1 MRDGRRQRLG
11 LATGTANPNDEDVS
25 TTGIGS
31 LINMGDLYTNS
42 VADQNATTG
51 NQAYLDRILEEAGPD
66 TLTLN
71 PDAFVNTRDNR
82 YINDAYNYYLGGG
95 TGEVPTDPAEIPG
108 AIDTLV
114 DVGEGGGGE
123 TIQPVDTIQPINTPI
138 TTDLTDDQINEFA
151 TEDTTMPPN
160 LTSDMGA
167 SIITDTT
174 PVDMSPLADE
184 QFVGTDLSLDDVDM
198 NAIDNPFADTPVSTP
213 SGENPFAYEDPQ
225 SLAIGPDG
233 AVNLQT
239 GPGIDSYVEGIDL
252 QNPDAEAPVE
262 QAPPG
267 IMNPYDPSQ
276 STVLG
281 LEGIDTF
288 DDAETDI
295 DLDSSAGIE
304 DIPVELPATNI
315 ETEFEPQAVNTIL
328 GPDGITY
335 DAVTGNPI
343 YEDLDAQASASA
355 TTLELNQIQDESLKG
370 QLSDIFTGAKNLGK
384 SAIETAQELVDK
396 GIGTYNNLN
405 KTITIPGLGEID
417 VGRTL
422 GGLLLNK
429 AFNAPI
435 SLVIYALDALGLEG
449 GRSDLSNA
457 LGEKYGMDDIGRLT
471 GGPMAGY
478 SVDSG
483 FGPDHA
489 QTVQDRI
496 DSIENRTAP
505 QTDASRQKIAELKA
519 YKSEVISTG
528 SSGVVTEPQ
537 TVVGPGEMPITQD
550 EIDAFNETPTEKADN
565 EAGVDTGDASVAE
578 DIAAADRADTAP
590 PSDPYGGGEGGVQSG
605 LGSPDVGEVS
615 SDAGFEDQSYSGPP
629 SQSSG
634 GGGGGGGGKIV
645 CTMMNESYG
654 FGSFRNKIWMKFHKD
669 LSPEYQKGYHKLFL
683 PLVRIAKTNR
693 VVKKVLE
700 HIAVHS
706 TIDMRQATRGK
717 THLLGRV
724 YRKIILPL
732 CYWAG
737 KND

>member
-1 MRDGRRQRLG
+1 MSSEDFKSFIVTNPDLVDEGIDISGLRTNTDASILGNIPDYGGIQYEAYNPNRLSDLMRLYSGGFPMLDTPQATQDFTGGQMIDTG
-11 LATGTANPNDEDVS
+11 NGSMDQATGGLD
-25 TTGIGS
+25 TTQPFQ
-31 LINMGDLYTNS
+31 D
-42 VADQNATTG
+42 
-51 NQAYLDRILEEAGPD
+51 
-66 TLTLN
+66 
-71 PDAFVNTRDNR
+71 
-82 YINDAYNYYLGGG
+82 
-95 TGEVPTDPAEIPG
+95 
-108 AIDTLV
+108 LV
-114 DVGEGGGGE
+114 DPDVN
-123 TIQPVDTIQPINTPI
+123 ID
-138 TTDLTDDQINEFA
+138 EFA
-151 TEDTTMPPN
+151 TEDTTMPSMLSP
-160 LTSDMGA
+160 DMGA
-167 SIITDTT
+167 SMVTDTT
-174 PVDMSPLADE
+174 PINMSPLTSE
-184 QFVGTDLSLDDVDM
+184 QFVDTTSGLDDVDI
-198 NAIDNPFADTPVSTP
+198 NLIDQPFADTPVVLG
-213 SGENPFAYEDPQ
+213 SGNNALGLQDPQ
-225 SLAIGPDG
+225 SLAIGPSG

-239 GPGIDSYVEGIDL
+239 GPGIDDL
-252 QNPDAEAPVE
+252 LDDATLTSAQAPVE

-276 STVLG
+276 STILG
-281 LEGIDTF
+281 QPGIDRF
-288 DDAETDI
+288 DEGEAGI
-295 DLDSSAGIE
+295 DLDPSAGIE

-343 YEDLDAQASASA
+343 YEDLDAQAAA

-370 QLSDIFTGAKNLGK
+370 QLSEIFTSAKDLGL
-384 SAIETAQELVDK
+384 SAIETAQKLVDK
-396 GIGTYNNLN
+396 GIGTYNDLN
-405 KTITIPGLGEID
+405 QTVTVPGLGEID
-417 VGRTL
+417 VGKTL
-422 GGLLLNK
+422 GGLALNTIVG
-429 AFNAPI
+429 API
-435 SLVIYALDALGLEG
+435 SLVIYALDALGIEG
-449 GRSDLSNA
+449 GRGDVSDA

-478 SVDSG
+478 SV
-483 FGPDHA
+483 GPDHA

-519 YKSEVISTG
+519 YKSEVIATG
-528 SSGVVTEPQ
+528 SSGVITEPG
-537 TVVGPGEMPITQD
+537 TVVGPGELGTQEIFD
-550 EIDAFNETPTEKADN
+550 EFNQTPTEKADK

-590 PSDPYGGGEGGVQSG
+590 PSDPYSGGEGGVQSG
-605 LGSPDVGEVS
+605 MNTPSATADDYDFSDFDEGDDSRADPTGTGNFSDTVTGNDTSPGATGGEGGAGTGGSP
-615 SDAGFEDQSYSGPP
+615 
-629 SQSSG
+629 
-634 GGGGGGGGKIV
+634 KIV

-683 PLVRIAKTNR
+683 PLVKLSKTNK